1 MIVWY
6 LKIDVLPKTYLK
18 PLIPFDDQDYYD
30 VMFTFE
36 PLSTFRYRDVKDR
49 LDWYYQ
55 VIQNTKPAKLL
66 KIYELQVRW

>member
-1 MIVWY
+1 MIS
-6 LKIDVLPKTYLK
+6 KNRCSTKNIFEA
-18 PLIPFDDQDYYD
+18 PLPFDDQDYYD

-55 VIQNTKPAKLL
+55 VMQNTKPAKLL
-66 KIYELQVRW
+66 KIYQLLVRW